1 MCFGFLSGGNF
12 RMKNFIK
19 NLQEHINYAKL
30 DVGVLAKKAEIDRTN
45 LNRILNG
52 KIKEMKL
59 ESFLLIASDLYPNWI
74 ERRRKI
80 KDFIMVCE
88 SDLNIKKALSYCQT
102 VGEYQLMKKL
112 IKKHIN
118 SDAKGKINKYL
129 QLYDLYN
136 QRNLRKLEGEKLQE
150 KLNELSYSKNVDYQI
165 VVDMLHGFAL
175 YDSSNF
181 MAMVPHSKKIDY
193 NLSLVENSFIRKHLD
208 LQHKD
213 RKSHINLFSNNIKK
227 CREICN
233 DIIKSAPE
241 NSVIKAKALSC
252 LAESFIFE
260 NPLQAEMYF
269 LESLKLIKKLG
280 ITAYSKLYRAV
291 HGTLAFLRIEYG
303 INLDKIEWQFVD
315 EAEKAFYDAKY
326 GEGMEARFYFDNLK
340 KQGKDLSA
348 FKLYYLFYVDGNDIM
363 VLKEA
368 LEKFANNGNVFYS
381 NLITRVLIKEG
392 VK

>member
-1 MCFGFLSGGNF
+1 
-12 RMKNFIK
+12 MKNFMK
-19 NLQEHINYAKL
+19 NLQEHINYAKF
-30 DVGVLAKKAEIDRTN
+30 DVSTLAKKADIDRTN

-59 ESFLLIASDLYPNWI
+59 ESFLLIAPDLYPNWTDC
-74 ERRRKI
+74 RREIR
-80 KDFIMVCE
+80 DFIMVCE

-118 SDAKGKINKYL
+118 SEKKGKINKYL

-136 QRNLRKLEGEKLQE
+136 QRSLCKLEGEELQGE
-150 KLNELSYSKNVDYQI
+150 LNELSYSKNVDYRI

-181 MAMVPHSKKIDY
+181 MAMVPYSKKIDQ
-193 NLSLVENSFIRKHLD
+193 NLPFVENSFIRKHLD
-208 LQHKD
+208 LQHED
-213 RKSHINLFSNNIKK
+213 RKSHINLFSNNIKE
-227 CREICN
+227 CRETCN
-233 DIIKSAPE
+233 NIIKDAPE

-291 HGTLAFLRIEYG
+291 HSTLAFLRIEYG
-303 INLDKIEWQFVD
+303 MSLDEIEWEFVG

-326 GEGMEARFYFDNLK
+326 GTGMKARSYFDNLK
-340 KQGKDLSA
+340 KQGKTLTA

>member
-1 MCFGFLSGGNF
+1 MQNF
-12 RMKNFIK
+12 VK

-30 DVGVLAKKAEIDRTN
+30 DVGTLAKKAEVDRTN

-59 ESFLLIASDLYPNWI
+59 ESFLLITPDLYPNWI

-102 VGEYQLMKKL
+102 VGEYQLMNKL
-112 IKKHIN
+112 IKKHI
-118 SDAKGKINKYL
+118 SSEKKGKINKYL

-136 QRNLRKLEGEKLQE
+136 QRNLRKLEGEELQGE
-150 KLNELSYSKNVDYQI
+150 LNELSYSKNPDYQI

-181 MAMVPHSKKIDY
+181 MAMVPYSKKIDQ
-193 NLSLVENSFIRKHLD
+193 NLPFVENSFIRKHLD
-208 LQHKD
+208 LQHED
-213 RKSHINLFSNNIKK
+213 RKSHINLFSNNIKE
-227 CREICN
+227 CRETCN
-233 DIIKSAPE
+233 SIIKDAPE

-269 LESLKLIKKLG
+269 LESLKLIEKLG

-303 INLDKIEWQFVD
+303 MNLDEIEWEYVG

-326 GEGMEARFYFDNLK
+326 GTGMKARSYFDNFK
-340 KQGKDLSA
+340 KQGKTLTA

>member
-1 MCFGFLSGGNF
+1 
-12 RMKNFIK
+12 MKNFMK
-19 NLQEHINYAKL
+19 NLQEHINYAKF
-30 DVGVLAKKAEIDRTN
+30 DVSTLAKKADIDRTN

-59 ESFLLIASDLYPNWI
+59 ESFLLIAPDLYPNWTDC
-74 ERRRKI
+74 RREIRH
-80 KDFIMVCE
+80 FIMVCE

-118 SDAKGKINKYL
+118 SEKKGKINKYL

-136 QRNLRKLEGEKLQE
+136 QRNLCKLEGEELQGE
-150 KLNELSYSKNVDYQI
+150 LNELSYSKNEDYQI
-165 VVDMLHGFAL
+165 AVDMLHGFAL

-181 MAMVPHSKKIDY
+181 MAMVPYSKKIDQ
-193 NLSLVENSFIRKHLD
+193 NLPFVENSFIRKHLD
-208 LQHKD
+208 LQHED
-213 RKSHINLFSNNIKK
+213 RKSHINLFSNNIKE
-227 CREICN
+227 CRETCN
-233 DIIKSAPE
+233 NLIKDAPE

-260 NPLQAEMYF
+260 NPMQAETYF

-280 ITAYSKLYRAV
+280 INAYSKLYCAV
-291 HGTLAFLRIEYG
+291 HSTLAFLRIEYG
-303 INLDKIEWQFVD
+303 MNLDEIEWEFVG

-326 GEGMEARFYFDNLK
+326 GTGMKARSYFDNLK
-340 KQGKDLSA
+340 KQGKTLTA